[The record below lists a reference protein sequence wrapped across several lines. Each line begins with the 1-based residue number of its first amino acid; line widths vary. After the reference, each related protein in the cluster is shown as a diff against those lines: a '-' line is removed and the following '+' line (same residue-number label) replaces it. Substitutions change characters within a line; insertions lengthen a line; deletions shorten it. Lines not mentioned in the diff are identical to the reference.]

1 MASPQIENGHLDIA
15 NTIVDKLCSYRLSG
29 QEWQIVWVVLR
40 KTWGWLEDV
49 NNKNGLKK
57 KMDRIALSQFET
69 LTGID
74 RRKCHI
80 LLKKLIDK
88 KVIKK
93 TVTQKGDKQHI
104 SYGFQKD
111 FELWKLSPK
120 KVTVTQKEDGVS
132 PKKVSKLSPK
142 KVNTKE
148 KKETITKETFL
159 SDSFECRLA
168 EYLFNHILKNNPKHK
183 PVNIQSWAKS
193 IDLMLRIDKREV
205 EEIKQVIRWCQQD
218 EFWRTNILSASK
230 LREQY
235 DALILKMN
243 NKKGEPQ
250 TIIKQYINE
259 ATDVMG

>member
-1 MASPQIENGHLDIA
+1 M
-15 NTIVDKLCSYRLSG
+15 
-29 QEWQIVWVVLR
+29 
-40 KTWGWLEDV
+40 
-49 NNKNGLKK
+49 KNGNWIPISKNFINDLPKDRPYTKLEAAYCLQLDYDNNNEVTVSGCSDLWQWSRKK
-57 KMDRIALSQFET
+57 VYLFLDQM
-69 LTGID
+69 GIEIIYPEITQKIKNQ
-74 RRKCHI
+74 RGHI
-80 LLKKLIDK
+80 GLHKRDIKGTYKGHIRLIDFSTLQTEK
-88 KVIKK
+88 NIRGTYKGHKRDIKGSTTIDPISSILNPK
-93 TVTQKGDKQHI
+93 DK
-104 SYGFQKD
+104 
-111 FELWKLSPK
+111 
-120 KVTVTQKEDGVS
+120 
-132 PKKVSKLSPK
+132 
-142 KVNTKE
+142 
-148 KKETITKETFL
+148 TFL
-159 SDSFECRLA
+159 SDSIEYRLA

-193 IDLMLRIDKREV
+193 IDLMLRVDNREV